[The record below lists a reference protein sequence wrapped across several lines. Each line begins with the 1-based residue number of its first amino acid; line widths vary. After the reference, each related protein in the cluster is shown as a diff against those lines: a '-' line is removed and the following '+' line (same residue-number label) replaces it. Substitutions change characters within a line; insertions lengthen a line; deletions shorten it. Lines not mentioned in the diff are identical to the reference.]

1 MKQELQ
7 DQLYAKYPDI
17 FAQKDLP
24 MTQTCMCWGIDTG
37 DGWYQIIDE
46 LCGKI
51 QEHVTSIKRK
61 THRKFSIEATQV
73 KEKFGALR
81 FYLNYSDDYID
92 NLVEEATKKSYKTCD
107 VCGAPGHCASYRRW
121 WMTLCKEHSDEHI
134 AKAGY
139 PIDEIYYEDE
149 DESDEG
155 ADDAKTSK

>member
-7 DQLYAKYPDI
+7 DQLYAKYPQI

-37 DGWYQIIDE
+37 DGWYQIIDD
-46 LCGKI
+46 LCAKI
-51 QEHVTSIKRK
+51 QEHVTKMKK

-73 KEKFGALR
+73 KEKMGGLR

-107 VCGAPGHCASYRRW
+107 VCGADGHCASYRRW
-121 WMTLCKEHSDEHI
+121 YMTLCKTHSDEYI
-134 AKAGY
+134 AQSGHK
-139 PIDEIYYEDE
+139 IEEIYYEDE
-149 DESDEG
+149 DESDEEPDG
-155 ADDAKTSK
+155 TKTSE

>member
-7 DQLYAKYPDI
+7 DQLYAKYPQI

-46 LCGKI
+46 LCAKI
-51 QEHVTSIKRK
+51 QDHVVEIRK
-61 THRKFSIEATQV
+61 THRKATIEATQV

-107 VCGAPGHCASYRRW
+107 VCGAPGHCAAYRRW
-121 WMTLCKEHSDEHI
+121 WVTLCKEHSDEYIVKSGH
-134 AKAGY
+134 
-139 PIDEIYYEDE
+139 PIDEVYYEDE
-149 DESDEG
+149 DESDEEPN
-155 ADDAKTSK
+155 DSKTSK